1 MEFIRNKFRFRFHPV
16 SFLTGLLVLISFTA
30 SAQLNNQAFFSSRND
45 SLSPREL
52 SFRLDHL
59 NFLRNNEYFSPQADG
74 YTLFGSQWIPTVQ
87 FQVTDQVRLGAGA
100 YLRADYGG
108 KGFQRILPILQ
119 MEYRAGHHLLSM
131 GTLEGALAHGLIE
144 PMYDFENLIQRRIEN
159 GFQWKVSTSRLQS
172 DLWVDWQNMI
182 YPLSPAQEE
191 IWGGLNLRYQFI
203 EKEDFR
209 LETHLPF
216 TAYHKGGQI
225 DTVDQPLQT
234 YFHAAPGIKASLKLG
249 ETGFFRELGLQA
261 DAVFYRN
268 QSVSL
273 PEGAKRQSL
282 SPYLN
287 AWLGTS
293 IGTFMVSY
301 WQTTNFRNPRGG
313 LLFPTDRSSVFHT
326 GETVPSRNLLLV
338 RYLKDWQI
346 GPDIWIT
353 VRVEPVFDLKS
364 KTIEFSHGLYFTY
377 RGQIWKTRIPQ

>member
-1 MEFIRNKFRFRFHPV
+1 MHRVRNRLSFRYLPALMLGWFYFFSGFP
-16 SFLTGLLVLISFTA
+16 SF
-30 SAQLNNQAFFSSRND
+30 AQLNNRAFFTDRED
-45 SLSPREL
+45 SLSAGDL
-52 SFRLDHL
+52 SFCLGHL

-74 YTLFGSQWIPTVQ
+74 YTLFGSQWLPTVR
-87 FQVTDQVRLGAGA
+87 FQATNRVRLETGA

-108 KGFQRILPILQ
+108 KGFQRILPILR
-119 MEYRAGHHLLSM
+119 MEYRSGKHLLRM

-144 PMYDFENLIQRRIEN
+144 PLYDFENLIQRRIEN
-159 GFQWKVSTSRLQS
+159 GFQWKVHTRRLQS

-182 YPLSPAQEE
+182 YPLSPTQEE
-191 IWGGLNLRYQFI
+191 IWGGLHLKYHLL
-203 EKEDFR
+203 EKENFR
-209 LETHLPF
+209 LEAHLPF

-234 YFHAAPGIKASLKLG
+234 YFHAAPGLKASLKLG
-249 ETGFFRELGLQA
+249 ETGFFRELGLQT

-273 PEGAKRQSL
+273 PEGTSRQSL

-313 LLFPTDRSSVFHT
+313 LLFPTDRSSLFHA
-326 GETVPSRNLLLV
+326 GETTANRNILLV

-364 KTIEFSHGLYFTY
+364 KTVEFSHGLYFTY

>member
-1 MEFIRNKFRFRFHPV
+1 MASLRNRITFRWVPALVSGFI
-16 SFLTGLLVLISFTA
+16 LLILLQPAYS
-30 SAQLNNQAFFSSRND
+30 QLNNRAFFSMRRD
-45 SLSPREL
+45 SLSARDL
-52 SFRLDHL
+52 SFHLEHL

-74 YTLFGSQWIPTVQ
+74 YTLFGSQWMPTVR
-87 FQVTDQVRLGAGA
+87 FQATDRVRLETGA

-108 KGFQRILPILQ
+108 KGFQRILPILR
-119 MEYRAGHHLLSM
+119 MEYRAGNHMLRM

-144 PMYDFENLIQRRIEN
+144 PLYDFENLIQRRIEN
-159 GFQWKVSTSRLQS
+159 GFQWQVNTSRFKS
-172 DLWVDWQNMI
+172 DFWVDWQNMI
-182 YPLSPAQEE
+182 YPLSPSQEE
-191 IWGGLNLRYQFI
+191 IWGGLHLKYQLI
-203 EKEDFR
+203 ENENFR

-225 DTVDQPLQT
+225 DTVDVPLQT
-234 YFHAAPGIKASLKLG
+234 YLHAAPGIKGSLALN
-249 ETGFFRELGLQA
+249 ETGFFRELGMQA

-273 PEGAKRQSL
+273 PEGATRQSI

-287 AWLGTS
+287 TWLGTS

-301 WQTTNFRNPRGG
+301 WQTTHFRNPRGG
-313 LLFPTDRSSVFHT
+313 LLFPTDRSSVFHI

-364 KTIEFSHGLYFTY
+364 KTMEFSHGLYFTY